1 MFRFTTG
8 RAIPHTQT
16 IMQLS
21 RQGSVT
27 RRVPPPPICLKKPK
41 SFSNVGSKPP
51 VGAVPVAP
59 VSVAAVPP
67 PPKQSCPDYRPWAI
81 CTGTRCDM
89 PNSFA
94 GSLLWLPSY
103 MEEEQEAEQE
113 SRYAPA
119 G

>member
-1 MFRFTTG
+1 MTASLCSRLVA
-8 RAIPHTQT
+8 RYQT
-16 IMQLS
+16 VFWFHHRS
-21 RQGSVT
+21 AA
-27 RRVPPPPICLKKPK
+27 VPPPPPNCLKKPA
-41 SFSNVGSKPP
+41 SFSNVGSKPS